1 VVGVARDVSGGLMP
15 FDRDEV
21 EREIVLDVQD
31 LRVGYAGG
39 VEALRGVSL
48 RVREGA
54 VTAVLGNNG
63 AGKSTLLRALSGTL
77 AAQRGTVTG
86 GSITFAGRSLVGAD
100 PADIARSG
108 LVQVP
113 EGRRIFGDL
122 TVEENLRAGG
132 LAARDKQAR
141 ARARARVDELFP
153 ILGERRT
160 QRAGLLSGGE
170 QQMLAIGRA
179 LMASPRVLLL
189 DEPSLGLAPQIV
201 ERVRDVIAEIN
212 ADGVTVVLVEQ
223 NAAMALAL
231 ADDAVVLEVGQVAL
245 EGPAAE
251 LAESDAVRD
260 RYLGIA
266 PPATPGADG
275 GARPARGTGVAPTA
289 APRDAAASE
298 LVVNDLTVRFG
309 GVTALSEVSFT
320 VEPGS
325 MHALIGP
332 NGAGKSTCLNVLSGV
347 YAATAGSVRYGGQEL
362 TRLRPHKVAALG
374 VSRTFQ
380 NIALSPAV
388 SVLDNLLVARHRLMR
403 AGFVAD
409 GLRLPGARRERTRHE
424 AHVREIARLLGLE
437 EALGRPV
444 GTLSY
449 GTRKR
454 VELARALCAEPSLL
468 LLDEPVAGMV
478 HDESMAMAAAI
489 AGARAQLG
497 LSVLLVEHDM
507 AFVMGIA
514 DRVTVLDF
522 GRHIADG
529 SPAEVQRD
537 PDVQRAYLGGAA

>member
-1 VVGVARDVSGGLMP
+1 MVGVARDVSGGLMP

-48 RVREGA
+48 QVREGA

-86 GSITFAGRSLVGAD
+86 GSIAFAGRSLVGAD

-189 DEPSLGLAPQIV
+189 DEPSLGLAPRIV

-266 PPATPGADG
+266 P
-275 GARPARGTGVAPTA
+275 
-289 APRDAAASE
+289 
-298 LVVNDLTVRFG
+298 
-309 GVTALSEVSFT
+309 
-320 VEPGS
+320 
-325 MHALIGP
+325 
-332 NGAGKSTCLNVLSGV
+332 
-347 YAATAGSVRYGGQEL
+347 AATAG
-362 TRLRPHKVAALG
+362 
-374 VSRTFQ
+374 
-380 NIALSPAV
+380 
-388 SVLDNLLVARHRLMR
+388 D
-403 AGFVAD
+403 D
-409 GLRLPGARRERTRHE
+409 GARAAARAAPARERTASR
-424 AHVREIARLLGLE
+424 
-437 EALGRPV
+437 
-444 GTLSY
+444 
-449 GTRKR
+449 TRR
-454 VELARALCAEPSLL
+454 GGVASSSWTTSRCASAASPRSPRSPS
-468 LLDEPVAGMV
+468 P
-478 HDESMAMAAAI
+478 S
-489 AGARAQLG
+489 
-497 LSVLLVEHDM
+497 
-507 AFVMGIA
+507 
-514 DRVTVLDF
+514 
-522 GRHIADG
+522 
-529 SPAEVQRD
+529 SPARCT
-537 PDVQRAYLGGAA
+537 R

>member
-1 VVGVARDVSGGLMP
+1 MVGVARDVSGGLMP

-141 ARARARVDELFP
+141 ARARAWVDELFP

-189 DEPSLGLAPQIV
+189 DEPSLGLAPRVV

-266 PPATPGADG
+266 PPATAGDDG
-275 GARPARGTGVAPTA
+275 GAADAVVAPTA

-380 NIALSPAV
+380 NIALSPAGT
-388 SVLDNLLVARHRLMR
+388 VLDNLLVARHRLMR